1 MADPDEPARLRQSW
15 ATLVYLDRQRLKP
28 LFQKIRNIS
37 LVKKELGK
45 RPSCVLSEAEYETYA
60 KQLLQCPQ
68 WTQLILPGW
77 EAKLAAMPGVERL
90 QDKLIFH
97 PPGKQ
102 ITPRFQIRCFD
113 TMTHEVNLQRALA
126 QDPEQ
131 WDAQQRQ
138 RNQDDNQSLAS
149 FGEDCVRRH
158 AALPYLTDADLEDFW
173 KSTRLTA
180 VKEVYGETPTPDD
193 VMTHLAV
200 QCKEWEYLIGP
211 GCSGVARPGKG
222 GRTDI
227 YLVPPISGG
236 CDTVSGLVEGLNK
249 MRTRAKELFPDA
261 DPAGGN
267 NGTTAQQQVPPSAT
281 VPQHEPLTNGAAQ
294 TDPAEDEED
303 MQVEEAFAEIRKEL
317 WPPYAS
323 KTADDL
329 RRIFRDLCASG
340 PKRNHHSLVLAVIK
354 WHEAKG
360 RSISRHDVYRCVLR
374 FLGLGEDQVEVVT
387 LRPDRCRKPEKF
399 VWKKGG
405 KKKQVNF
412 RTLLLHAAPV
422 LLAQAPELPVA
433 APEPVFLDLET
444 GGGSYSSHLSTLHH
458 AWNDRLDPSIADVH
472 QQLAQTEYR
481 EIASNNLNSFSKLRR
496 PQQVEQRIGLMGLNG
511 LGKSMALDKLAG
523 AMLVMPEEYARLNA
537 PPAAEG
543 LLTKP
548 ERDALAHIHAQ
559 DRGLHTHQDATVDT
573 AAVSFG
579 YNLSDAEGRP
589 WLDRLPAE
597 AGPARSGQNSIY
609 AEQRRN
615 LGQYLQTPSDRSSL
629 TPSRGP
635 ASYFLSVGSRNTV
648 TTKGITEIAYDT
660 RFSLAE
666 YYHPEQR
673 MKEKILQY
681 SEQLQRAAAL
691 RARNAGL
698 PYDRQYEDDP
708 GPIPLEKDLKALK
721 RWFHAVV
728 DPDPQLH
735 KDWKQ
740 TRVDYSPEHLAAL
753 PSREEDIELCAA
765 AAELAKRRV
774 FFRVTD
780 GRDRDG
786 DHAAVRSAHLAS
798 CLHSDGET
806 DQELTRREILREK
819 TVIYAPTRLCSNG
832 HRFVDNTGLNDND
845 PHHEY
850 SNKLLYELPPAEG
863 GADVILA
870 LTSKDADGD
879 QSLLRAM
886 TNFKVLS
893 AKKKGEKQIIIARLN
908 EKDDLAS
915 SPCMLYNSDGQ
926 RELKQDFLERF
937 SQYFR
942 ALEDRDPGV
951 EDGGGENHDLASWLD
966 CIATIPM
973 LNLRPVLQAALLVH
987 PDWQPP
993 ALNPSDFDGDV
1004 SRALRSDV
1012 ENSTGISQL
1021 MGALEHELSVKR
1033 NIHLEESKRAV
1044 CEARLSLQTG
1054 FLQGETEATM
1064 KGLQTALQGMAAD
1077 DQPDVDPQTEAFGVA
1092 AAGQIGRLLAALFQ
1106 LDDADA
1112 DDALSASMQSL
1123 RPLEDQRALARQH
1136 VEHLI
1141 ALGKIISTNKRSLRC
1156 VLNGNRTLQLPSGK
1170 ATLPEALMQLEEN
1183 DEGEDM
1189 VSIPAAAE
1197 TLMEGVLEA
1206 VQTEMEDVKAW
1217 ATSQIRDCLQN
1228 RIRQQHGDQENI
1240 LRLLQHM
1247 AEYYVKNVASFV
1259 STLEHIGRIRGD
1271 FLKKLAASSYMSA
1284 RQQTYSDIPAEETK
1298 EQLKQRLLDGLD
1310 PLLTAARFKWHAD
1323 ALALLTEHL
1332 NGAKEELSK
1341 TLSSIRTK
1349 FCMWAKQSI
1358 KQNLKKSG
1366 PVTSSISNL
1375 IIAAEQIEAEITH
1388 VQRDLPS
1395 HRVARL
1401 AVTDIERLIRD
1412 GDDTETVE
1420 CLVTPFWKQVEECG
1434 APLISEMRRQAALSH
1449 CLEALGDLAS
1459 EQLVDMADVSEV
1471 SKSDSNLTTYVS
1483 TKSLLAGDA
1492 AGKLLEYVSSLAPQ
1506 QAADEDQQP
1515 SPAGAQRALAEARV
1529 DLSGPATAAQS
1540 LLDTAYRLSRDADM
1554 ARNESQALEEMM
1566 RRALTTS
1573 SGSSSGTAVPTC
1585 DSVAPLLDLLAWCRV
1600 TASNILLPS
1609 ALGGSAGSFLMLHSS
1624 RKPKTAFV
1632 MAMVCHSPASASA
1645 SSSSS
1650 SSATGIKFF
1659 PVVPRDSQRDRVL
1672 GKRPADAGAEDTPS
1686 APALRRPRHE
1696 PQAATAQANEAVDSY
1711 QDVQIAGRQG
1721 QQHRSLSMSNFI
1733 PIRESHAA
1741 FAEFVSYYLPDFRK
1755 AYQGDD
1761 HHVVTSF
1768 GAFSGDGVSGSN
1780 QGPSF
1785 GRHSSVLAQDLVK
1798 HCVQQADRHR
1808 GQPAPD
1814 GNTNIAL
1821 WNVLQPAC
1829 EQVRGEGGP
1838 FPGATTISVA
1848 VISGKQLHVASL
1860 GDTSVIVLRRNKTRS
1875 GLFKCIYYSED
1886 TYFPG
1891 GTPQHPV
1898 PGQLYFIPTDST
1910 RARCRLTQPRDVLA
1924 NPETSTAIHTEVLDL
1939 EHGDIVLGG
1948 SDGMIDHLGHL
1959 PREARK
1965 TLIEQFANRPDVD
1978 GNVRSLGGA
1987 IYHHCQ
1993 HNMHTGALRPT
2004 SPDDLTLWVA
2014 RVSTKITDALPAQ
2027 PPDGGPDGLITFK
2040 LTPPE
2045 DRPLRNKPSAAM
2057 RMAGV
2062 ARGAVML
2069 QVGGA
2074 APAGT
2079 RVPQCLERPA
2089 AILRKSGSDRK
2100 LLPPALEL
2108 FVILSAAVPS

>member
-1 MADPDEPARLRQSW
+1 
-15 ATLVYLDRQRLKP
+15 
-28 LFQKIRNIS
+28 
-37 LVKKELGK
+37 
-45 RPSCVLSEAEYETYA
+45 
-60 KQLLQCPQ
+60 
-68 WTQLILPGW
+68 
-77 EAKLAAMPGVERL
+77 
-90 QDKLIFH
+90 
-97 PPGKQ
+97 
-102 ITPRFQIRCFD
+102 
-113 TMTHEVNLQRALA
+113 MTHEVNLQRALA

-149 FGEDCVRRH
+149 FGEDSVRRH
-158 AALPYLTDADLEDFW
+158 ATLPYLTDADLEDFW

-200 QCKEWEYLIGP
+200 QCKEWEYLLGP
-211 GCSGVARPGKG
+211 GCSGFARPGKG

-227 YLVPPISGG
+227 YLVLPISGG
-236 CDTVSGLVEGLNK
+236 CDTVSGLVKGLNK
-249 MRTRAKELFPDA
+249 MRARAKELFPDA
-261 DPAGGN
+261 DPAGRN
-267 NGTTAQQQVPPSAT
+267 NGATAQQQVPPSAT
-281 VPQHEPLTNGAAQ
+281 VPGPGPLSNGAAQ

-303 MQVEEAFAEIRKEL
+303 MQVEEAFKGIRKEL
-317 WPPYAS
+317 WPPYTR

-340 PKRNHHSLVLAVIK
+340 PRRNHHSLVLAVIK
-354 WHEAKG
+354 WSNAKG
-360 RSISRHDVYRCVLR
+360 RAISGQDVYSCVLR

-387 LRPDRCRKPEKF
+387 LQPDRGRKPVRF
-399 VWKKGG
+399 VWKKDG

-412 RTLLLHAAPV
+412 RNLLLHAAPV

-458 AWNDRLDPSIADVH
+458 AWRDRLDPSIADVH

-481 EIASNNLNSFSKLRR
+481 EIASNNLSSFSKLRR

-537 PPAAEG
+537 PPSAEG

-573 AAVSFG
+573 AAASFG
-579 YNLSDAEGRP
+579 YNLSDAQARP

-597 AGPARSGQNSIY
+597 AGPARSGQSSIY

-615 LGQYLQTPSDRSSL
+615 LGQYLQAPSDRSSL

-635 ASYFLSVGSRNTV
+635 ASYFLSAGSRNTV

-673 MKEKILQY
+673 MKEKILEY
-681 SEQLQRAAAL
+681 SERLQLDGCSEGTQGRTA
-691 RARNAGL
+691 
-698 PYDRQYEDDP
+698 
-708 GPIPLEKDLKALK
+708 EKELKALT

-735 KDWKQ
+735 KDWKR

-786 DHAAVRSAHLAS
+786 DHAAVRAAHLAS

-832 HRFVDNTGLNDND
+832 HRFVDNTGLNDDN

-850 SNKLLYELPPAEG
+850 GCKLLYELPPDEG
-863 GADVILA
+863 GADVVLA
-870 LTSKDADGD
+870 LTGKDADGD
-879 QSLLRAM
+879 QRLLEAM
-886 TNFKVLS
+886 TTFKVLS

-987 PDWQPP
+987 PHWQPP

-1004 SRALRSDV
+1004 SRALRSGV
-1012 ENSTGISQL
+1012 ENSTGISRL

-1077 DQPDVDPQTEAFGVA
+1077 DQPDVDPQAQAFGVA
-1092 AAGQIGRLLAALFQ
+1092 AAGQIGRLLAALFR

-1112 DDALSASMQSL
+1112 DDALSAGMQSL
-1123 RPLEDQRALARQH
+1123 RPLEDQISLSRQH

-1141 ALGKIISTNKRSLRC
+1141 ASDGGIISTNKRSLRS
-1156 VLNGNRTLQLPSGK
+1156 VLNGNRTLKLPSGK
-1170 ATLPEALMQLEEN
+1170 ATLPEALMQLE
-1183 DEGEDM
+1183 DDDQGEDM

-1197 TLMEGVLEA
+1197 TLMEGVLAA
-1206 VQTEMEDVKAW
+1206 VQAAMEDVKAW
-1217 ATSQIRDCLQN
+1217 ATSQIRDRLQN

-1247 AEYYVKNVASFV
+1247 AEHYVKNVASFV
-1259 STLEHIGRIRGD
+1259 STLEHIGRVRGD

-1298 EQLKQRLLDGLD
+1298 EQLKQRLVDGLG
-1310 PLLTAARFKWHAD
+1310 PLLTAARSKWHTD
-1323 ALALLTEHL
+1323 ALALLAEHL

-1341 TLSSIRTK
+1341 TLSSIRTR

-1358 KQNLKKSG
+1358 KQNLNKSG

-1375 IIAAEQIEAEITH
+1375 TIAAEQIEAEITH

-1395 HRVARL
+1395 HRVPRL
-1401 AVTDIERLIRD
+1401 AVADIERLITD
-1412 GDDTETVE
+1412 GDDTEIVE
-1420 CLVTPFWKQVEECG
+1420 GLVTPFWKQVEECG
-1434 APLISEMRRQAALSH
+1434 APLMSEMRRQAALSH
-1449 CLEALGDLAS
+1449 CLEALGDLAGK
-1459 EQLVDMADVSEV
+1459 QLVDMADVSEV
-1471 SKSDSNLTTYVS
+1471 SKSDSNMTTYVS

-1515 SPAGAQRALAEARV
+1515 SPAGAQRALADARV

-1566 RRALTTS
+1566 RRALMTS

-1624 RKPKTAFV
+1624 RKPETAFV
-1632 MAMVCHSPASASA
+1632 MAMVCRSPASASA

-1650 SSATGIKFF
+1650 SPIKFF
-1659 PVVPRDSQRDRVL
+1659 PVVLRDSQRDRVL
-1672 GKRPADAGAEDTPS
+1672 GKRPADAGAEDAPS

-1696 PQAATAQANEAVDSY
+1696 PQAATDSY
-1711 QDVQIAGRQG
+1711 KDVQIAGRQG
-1721 QQHRSLSMSNFI
+1721 QQHRSFSMSNFI

-1755 AYQGDD
+1755 AYQGTLWAIISRRASKY
-1761 HHVVTSF
+1761 VAKGGLF
-1768 GAFSGDGVSGSN
+1768 
-1780 QGPSF
+1780 Q
-1785 GRHSSVLAQDLVK
+1785 
-1798 HCVQQADRHR
+1798 C
-1808 GQPAPD
+1808 
-1814 GNTNIAL
+1814 IA
-1821 WNVLQPAC
+1821 
-1829 EQVRGEGGP
+1829 
-1838 FPGATTISVA
+1838 
-1848 VISGKQLHVASL
+1848 

-1891 GTPQHPV
+1891 GTPEHPV

-1924 NPETSTAIHTEVLDL
+1924 NPETNTAIHTEVLEL

-2027 PPDGGPDGLITFK
+2027 PPDGGPDRLITFK

-2045 DRPLRNKPSAAM
+2045 DRPLRNMPSAAM
-2057 RMAGV
+2057 RTE
-2062 ARGAVML
+2062 
-2069 QVGGA
+2069 
-2074 APAGT
+2074 APAVLC
-2079 RVPQCLERPA
+2079 RL
-2089 AILRKSGSDRK
+2089 
-2100 LLPPALEL
+2100 
-2108 FVILSAAVPS
+2108 